1 MSTPYFNQ
9 PDYDNSEYIEQL
21 KKELEETK
29 NELVSLENKLIDA
42 KESIR
47 DLESDAK
54 ESIRDLESEVEDLE
68 DKNEKLNDENYN
80 QRWDIEELR
89 LDIEDLRLD
98 VVDTQNNPR
107 FLERDLAIALMIL
120 LSAPSESSLSTKH
133 RVKKLILNTPWAL
146 MPEAA
151 GYVKN
156 IDKVKPNYRDGF
168 ESASYT
174 NQLEEFLYQF
184 RKSQKLAEGL
194 NAKA

>member
-29 NELVSLENKLIDA
+29 NELVSLENKLT
-42 KESIR
+42 
-47 DLESDAK
+47 DAK

-68 DKNEKLNDENYN
+68 DKNEKLNDENDN
-80 QRWDIEELR
+80 QRR
-89 LDIEDLRLD
+89 DIEDLRLD

-156 IDKVKPNYRDGF
+156 IDRVKPNYRDGF

-174 NQLEEFLYQF
+174 NQLEELLYQF